1 MASRNDAKK
10 PAEPAADPLSPYL
23 GPLLLRARQAA
34 GMKQE
39 VVAAKAGLS
48 DATLRKYEN
57 GKGSLYKQDIESLC
71 QILGLNSDVVL
82 LEASTAMR
90 GDLLERLGRSPELP
104 LNDLQEERR
113 AALKARQDAE
123 RKELEAELRWNGLL
137 YFKQK
142 KFLDRD

>member
-1 MASRNDAKK
+1 MASQHEPKK
-10 PAEPAADPLSPYL
+10 PVEPSADPLSPYL

-57 GKGSLYKQDIESLC
+57 GKGSLYIKDIEAIC
-71 QILGLNSDVVL
+71 KILGLNADVVL
-82 LEASTAMR
+82 LEASTTMR
-90 GDLLERLGRSPELP
+90 GDLLSKLGKNPELP
-104 LNDLQEERR
+104 LQDLQEERR
-113 AALKARQDAE
+113 AALRARQDAE